1 LKGGTEGLE
10 NRSILTSI
18 VYGLITILVIILSVS
33 FTISLLLRFTSL
45 TEASFSWVI
54 IVLTFV
60 ALIAGGFVSGGKSRQ
75 KGWLV
80 GAGTGI
86 LFSLLVFLVQYL
98 GYNVTFS
105 VEQYLFHGGF
115 VLAAI
120 IGGILGVNVVKN
132 SRMV

>member
-1 LKGGTEGLE
+1 ME

-105 VEQYLFHGGF
+105 VQQYLFHGGF